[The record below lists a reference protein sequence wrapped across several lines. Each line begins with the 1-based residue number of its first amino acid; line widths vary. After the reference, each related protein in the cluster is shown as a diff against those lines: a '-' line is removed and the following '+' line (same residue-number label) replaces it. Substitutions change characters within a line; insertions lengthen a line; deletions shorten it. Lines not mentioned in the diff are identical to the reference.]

1 MTSKK
6 TKEEKPKFLKL
17 PTGPGPDAQLL
28 YYRTFGKRI
37 PRFSYFSLDPRKLV
51 EIVNS
56 ACDSEKEVEDWG
68 VYFQDE

>member
-1 MTSKK
+1 MTGKK

-17 PTGPGPDAQLL
+17 PTGTGPDAQLL

-37 PRFSYFSLDPRKLV
+37 PRFTYMSIPPRQLL

-56 ACDSEKEVEDWG
+56 ACESGKEVEDWG